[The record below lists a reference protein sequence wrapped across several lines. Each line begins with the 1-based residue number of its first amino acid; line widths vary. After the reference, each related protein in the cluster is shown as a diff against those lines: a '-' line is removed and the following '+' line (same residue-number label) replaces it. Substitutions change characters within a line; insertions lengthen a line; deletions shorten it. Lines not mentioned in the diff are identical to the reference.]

1 MKRSEFEKAIGHPI
15 ASSGEKPQRF
25 QPDALP
31 SGLMQEIKRDYPNGF
46 APLKSSGPLPSAASP
61 IAPEPTWFNSAAI
74 SNFSNNKMATA
85 LETQNDLLL
94 SFESGVA
101 EVPDALQKGIAGI
114 LGSEVKDRYDGRK
127 IAYYLEPFTP
137 FIIDHNF
144 LTLLAGLHRTYKR
157 PSYEEAEKAKRE
169 YSVLGDKSRGLIKSG
184 GQMTGEMLLANVGI
198 PRTATLALSS
208 LGGEMESAL
217 AQGATRK
224 EALASGTIS
233 AAGEVLSEKMFD
245 VVPFEGK
252 ALFEGLSDKAVR
264 GIKNSV
270 VASLAKIGIDAI
282 SEGSEEIVSSLV
294 SRLGQRLTYESD
306 KSLKE
311 MFASKEALQ
320 DYVDSFIGGAVMG
333 SVFSSANAINAKAH
347 GVDFGTGMTKTE
359 RQVVDSIY
367 KNTLNNADHKLSG
380 KEKSKIYTDI
390 QADMAQGNIS
400 IEYLQK
406 VLSPELDNKYRSMI
420 QEQNDLINEYNSIVE
435 QGVSNDPHDP
445 KRQRAFEIQDILEK
459 TNHLVV
465 EARNNLLTETARKV
479 RGTQLEESY
488 REAVRSGRK
497 FEFDSSRYSGKTLE
511 FYQHVQDSGIVN
523 DTNAS
528 HKTVD
533 FLARLVEDGLDIRI
547 ADADTMRQLSGM
559 ENAPNG
565 IKANGSIYLNWQS
578 GKLNEVITGHELT
591 HFLQG
596 ADSYQALRDTVIDY
610 AKANGIYDE
619 RMEGIRSVYGEGT
632 DYDGE
637 LVADLVGEKLFSDPD
652 FVHTLA
658 TRNKPLAQKIY
669 DGIKHLCKMAFGT
682 PQERQ
687 LEKMRTQFLEA
698 YQEGLK
704 ADPSTD
710 GGGMEF
716 SIAKTSKIPYEEQLR
731 QIENRKMNGSN
742 SLYVGVPPDS
752 LQRIGFSDAPL
763 AMNQADYRKSRR
775 EKGNNPHY
783 SSHGVSVEFFENM
796 PAYLSDAA
804 MFIDNGE
811 KVTVITSYPMKD
823 RAGNDSYVIV
833 GVTQDQSM
841 DNGTVNLIK
850 SAYPWDGFA
859 THIQEAA
866 NHGRLVVT
874 NKNKAEQMLAAIGIQ
889 TSEAS
894 SVLDLAKDSLS
905 QNSDA
910 VKGNMK
916 YSLDP
921 AESLESRLERY
932 REDPKFMEGVENH
945 HNARAAEDARRGNAK
960 ESTDAETVPLER
972 FTQNKNYRAG
982 LKKVY
987 EHISETG
994 NMAWAV
1000 REGLSATKNLGG
1012 ALSNLFKHHGVD
1024 PTAFYSDY
1032 MSMDYSGFAKKWEP
1046 KFSGEDFNTVMQ
1058 YSHRAPYGSGSSVVD
1073 RIKESA
1079 YVVPYAQLDSAR
1091 RAKVNDTFR
1100 DIIHDLW
1107 MEAEYEA
1114 SDPMLDNPKFEN
1126 PAKAASFFYEILEHD
1141 AEYARYYYDVY
1152 LESGKN
1158 TANMEFSG
1166 GADSNILNQFFGA
1179 IRSAGRQMYVL
1190 DGMKERGFRAPEAHR
1205 TSDIAPIRSDISA
1218 QGDSALNRVP
1228 SVTEDIAPIRK
1239 DIPGRP
1245 PSGAEPGST
1254 SHQTDAPIAPA
1265 PDVATVGNI
1274 APGPASA
1281 QADTASPVSEERA
1294 KIRQTVE
1301 RIRGSE
1307 PGDTKAKPKSE
1318 REQFARDRFYDSIP
1332 ADVREKT
1339 GKRWDAVKK
1348 ATDAALDFVLTDSY
1362 GGRPVN
1368 DIFTEVREAGIGDEF
1383 DSYLLHLLN
1392 VDHMTLQSRFGIEN
1406 KPVWN
1411 IPTTAESSRQ
1421 EAARL
1426 EAKYPQFAKLREEV
1440 YRYNNALRDALAE
1453 GGVITQETADLWAE
1467 RYPHYVPVKRAGFGD
1482 ESKITDMLGFL
1493 LENQDTALSLD
1504 EAGNFV
1510 TAAEATAPT
1519 KEFVGSGRQ
1528 ILPIGDT
1535 MVSRAFQTFWSVALN
1550 EANTGKASKPGDL
1563 GPIRKDLPKISNTFP
1578 MFPDVTMAMP
1588 ERNRTYQQSLE
1599 INEELGSL
1607 VERDALKD
1615 FEPTLQ
1621 ERFGEGRKTALTQFE
1636 EYVID
1641 NGFVFEKLSKK
1652 IGDRSLE
1659 ASWNNIRNARARAE
1673 YLIAHG
1679 DAEKGVRSLM
1689 DIEKQ
1694 IRKTGAANDFNSY
1707 MAYRAQADGLTIK
1720 QRTALF
1726 DNFSF
1731 AQDVSASDAQARVA
1745 ALETIHPEFRALAA
1759 DVDTYVANVQNLLV
1773 ESHVI
1778 DQGTLDLWHELLPT
1792 YVPVQT
1798 TDAGIA
1804 SITDSLAD
1812 WTGKVER
1819 AVSTNS
1825 FAQKLEGV
1833 LKTGKDGT
1841 DPFNFR
1847 RFVKSLEYG
1856 RMNDFSTTQDY
1867 RYRYYADGKMRTMEV
1882 TPEMY
1887 EAMKKSSAIWGTSIK
1902 GLSSFSDARRKIITE
1917 YNPYFL
1923 LKNAVRDIQ
1932 DVIIN
1937 SQHAVQT
1944 YGSIPRAMT
1953 EYFTKGVLY
1962 QEYAR
1967 NGGTANSYFQSDKK
1981 KLDLEKRSKAV
1992 QTIGKGLDCLSEA
2005 NNFVE
2010 MMPRFAEYIAS
2021 REMGRSVE
2029 VSLLDSARVT
2039 TNFAAGGK
2047 LTKLL
2052 NRNGCTFLNAS
2063 VQGTT
2068 QFARNFYEAKT
2079 NGFKAWASLA
2089 GRLTIAG
2096 VLPEILN
2103 GLIWDDD
2110 DEYEEQPDYIKDNY
2124 FLIGKFGDGQF
2135 FRIPKGRAV
2144 AALNASM
2151 KYVSENPSGDDR
2163 MDFERYVKIL
2173 ADNLAPNNP
2182 FTDNVFAPA
2191 YQALVSKKTWYGEDI
2206 TPRRLKDLPEDEQYD
2221 EKTSSLAI
2229 WLAEKIDGVNPKQVH
2244 YLLDNYSGVI
2254 GDMLLPLTTPKAES
2268 DIDNPFGK
2276 TLLAPLKNEFTTDS
2290 VLNSRIVGDF
2300 YDKMEAMD
2308 TKQQGARATKD
2319 EQALAS
2325 HYIYANAEISKLFAQ
2340 ERQIQTSGLP
2350 DSEKYPKVRQIR
2362 KQILGI
2368 MRDTMNNQDV
2378 KRTGN
2383 YAVIGGSRYNYDP
2396 ERKRWFKIQVK
2407 NADGTE
2413 NFYAKQEKQV
2423 TAALGISQEEYWNN
2437 RQKYDD
2443 IYYVGYGYD
2452 KDSSEDDSIITGKYV
2467 FGLDQFGNYAGK
2479 LKTFKADKDEHGES
2493 IPGTKKKKVRD
2504 YVYSLDIPEA
2514 EKHILFKS
2522 QYKHENKHNYE
2533 IIDYLNEREDITY
2546 KQMED
2551 ILTEL
2556 GMVVDSNGYIT
2567 W

>member
-1 MKRSEFEKAIGHPI
+1 MKRSELESILKAQVRNSPVKNTDLAPVIKAPTRNNSGGDLAPI
-15 ASSGEKPQRF
+15 
-25 QPDALP
+25 
-31 SGLMQEIKRDYPNGF
+31 
-46 APLKSSGPLPSAASP
+46 PSAASP
-61 IAPEPTWFNSAAI
+61 IAQSKPDFLGLDFFQAGA
-74 SNFSNNKMATA
+74 FSDGFQAQDVPNA
-85 LETQNDLLL
+85 LFGTIGDFSLNA
-94 SFESGVA
+94 V
-101 EVPDALQKGIAGI
+101 KGI
-114 LGSEVKDRYDGRK
+114 LGIGEGITDAIGYGWADLLRLGGNDKLADNMKRAAQKHSVDDFFRPAQDFLDQYSILGNTSDAIAQGVGQVGAIILTGGVAGAAGLGVAGTTALTTGMMGVSGVGSGITEAYADGASDKEAMKYGLIAGAADALSEMMFGGLGKGVNAIGFSKGLSSADDMVAAIMSKPFKSQIAKNMVQFGVKASAEGVEEVVSG
-127 IAYYLEPFTP
+127 IAQACGKRWTYLKDKGVSFSDILKDENLFEEFVVGAVASGFMQAG
-137 FIIDHNF
+137 FIPGTRHGSLIEANKTGSDF
-144 LTLLAGLHRTYKR
+144 LT
-157 PSYEEAEKAKRE
+157 
-169 YSVLGDKSRGLIKSG
+169 D
-184 GQMTGEMLLANVGI
+184 
-198 PRTATLALSS
+198 
-208 LGGEMESAL
+208 
-217 AQGATRK
+217 
-224 EALASGTIS
+224 
-233 AAGEVLSEKMFD
+233 
-245 VVPFEGK
+245 
-252 ALFEGLSDKAVR
+252 
-264 GIKNSV
+264 
-270 VASLAKIGIDAI
+270 
-282 SEGSEEIVSSLV
+282 
-294 SRLGQRLTYESD
+294 
-306 KSLKE
+306 
-311 MFASKEALQ
+311 
-320 DYVDSFIGGAVMG
+320 
-333 SVFSSANAINAKAH
+333 
-347 GVDFGTGMTKTE
+347 MTKVE
-359 RQVVDSIY
+359 QQVVDSIY
-367 KNTLNNADHKLSG
+367 KNALNNADHKLSG
-380 KEKSKIYTDI
+380 KEKAKIYGDI

-406 VLSPELDNKYRSMI
+406 VLSPELDSKYRSMI
-420 QEQNDLINEYNSIVE
+420 QEQNDLINEYNTIVE
-435 QGVSNDPHDP
+435 QGVPNDPHDP

-465 EARNNLLTETARKV
+465 EARNDLLTETARKV

-488 REAVRSGRK
+488 REAVRSGQK
-497 FEFDSSRYSGKTLE
+497 FEFDSSRYSGKVLE

-619 RMEGIRSVYGEGT
+619 RMEGIRSVYAEGT

-687 LEKMRTQFLEA
+687 LENMRKQFLEA
-698 YQEGLK
+698 YRDGLK
-704 ADPSTD
+704 ADSSTD

-716 SIAKTSKIPYEEQLR
+716 SRSKKKKEYDTTKLHWAIEEHLITENDQSAFWTQLANISKLGYYNYKTESGEYMIR
-731 QIENRKMNGSN
+731 G
-742 SLYVGVPPDS
+742 DS
-752 LQRIGFSDAPL
+752 AFMFTDGDFKAPTLSSVVQFTESDPAERHHIMEDFSYA
-763 AMNQADYRKSRR
+763 YRKYGS
-775 EKGNNPHY
+775 
-783 SSHGVSVEFFENM
+783 
-796 PAYLSDAA
+796 
-804 MFIDNGE
+804 
-811 KVTVITSYPMKD
+811 
-823 RAGNDSYVIV
+823 
-833 GVTQDQSM
+833 
-841 DNGTVNLIK
+841 
-850 SAYPWDGFA
+850 
-859 THIQEAA
+859 IQEA
-866 NHGRLVVT
+866 VSMV
-874 NKNKAEQMLAAIGIQ
+874 
-889 TSEAS
+889 EAVFGEE
-894 SVLDLAKDSLS
+894 SVRFRQGSYDGNNRSGNGQRGQGTDRNASYQRDSVGKVR
-905 QNSDA
+905 QEVNNRAVDVDA
-910 VKGNMK
+910 DGSYSFPRVDADGKMDF
-916 YSLDP
+916 SLDP
-921 AESLESRLERY
+921 AEASHVETGNRGANYQKGLKKALDRARENNSAAWAIQEGIAASAERGREVSRYFAGIKNGVVDFYTDYGTMPHDAFIAKWDKVIGKGNSEQVIALSEKSSVVGTSVFNRIFDASCVLPYDDHRGKTRQRILDGFENFIAELQSEVVERIDSANG
-932 REDPKFMEGVENH
+932 DPS
-945 HNARAAEDARRGNAK
+945 DADVKLAQTLQYEYDN
-960 ESTDAETVPLER
+960 AETVAE
-972 FTQNKNYRAG
+972 KY
-982 LKKVY
+982 Y
-987 EHISETG
+987 EDYVRLGKEGVNSEFAQSHNG
-994 NMAWAV
+994 I
-1000 REGLSATKNLGG
+1000 RLDPFLG
-1012 ALSNLFKHHGVD
+1012 V
-1024 PTAFYSDY
+1024 
-1032 MSMDYSGFAKKWEP
+1032 
-1046 KFSGEDFNTVMQ
+1046 
-1058 YSHRAPYGSGSSVVD
+1058 
-1073 RIKESA
+1073 
-1079 YVVPYAQLDSAR
+1079 
-1091 RAKVNDTFR
+1091 
-1100 DIIHDLW
+1100 
-1107 MEAEYEA
+1107 
-1114 SDPMLDNPKFEN
+1114 
-1126 PAKAASFFYEILEHD
+1126 
-1141 AEYARYYYDVY
+1141 
-1152 LESGKN
+1152 
-1158 TANMEFSG
+1158 
-1166 GADSNILNQFFGA
+1166 
-1179 IRSAGRQMYVL
+1179 IRSACRKQIKLQDMIA
-1190 DGMKERGFRAPEAHR
+1190 RGARAPEAHR
-1205 TSDIAPIRSDISA
+1205 VLDLAPVRGDISTQGDNSTVSAPDVVSFKDSALDIAPPVTEDIAPIRGDIPA
-1218 QGDSALNRVP
+1218 QGDGALNMIP
-1228 SVTEDIAPIRK
+1228 SAAEDIAPIRK
-1239 DIPGRP
+1239 DIPMRP
-1245 PSGAEPGST
+1245 PSGAEPDST
-1254 SHQTDAPIAPA
+1254 SHQTDVPIAPA
-1265 PDVATVGNI
+1265 PDVAKVGDI
-1274 APGPASA
+1274 DPGPASA
-1281 QADTASPVSEERA
+1281 QADTASPVSEEKA

-1301 RIRGSE
+1301 RIQGSE
-1307 PGDTKAKPKSE
+1307 PNDANAKPKSE
-1318 REQFARDRFYDSIP
+1318 REQFARDKFYDSIP

-1411 IPTTAESSRQ
+1411 IPTAAESSRQ

-1563 GPIRKDLPKISNTFP
+1563 GPVRKDLPKISNTSP
-1578 MFPDVTMAMP
+1578 IFPDVTTAMP

-1615 FEPTLQ
+1615 FEPTVQ
-1621 ERFGEGRKTALTQFE
+1621 ERFGEGRKTALTQIE

-1652 IGDRSLE
+1652 IRDRSLE

-1731 AQDVSASDAQARVA
+1731 AQDVSASDARARVA

-1759 DVDTYVANVQNLLV
+1759 DIDTYVANVQNLLV

-1841 DPFNFR
+1841 DPFDFR

-1867 RYRYYADGKMRTMEV
+1867 QYRYYADGKMRTMEV

-1953 EYFTKGVLY
+1953 EYFTKGALY

-1992 QTIGKGLDCLSEA
+1992 QTIGKGLDRLSEA

-2089 GRLTIAG
+2089 GRLAIAG

-2110 DEYEEQPDYIKDNY
+2110 DEYKEQPDYIKDNY

-2135 FRIPKGRAV
+2135 LRIPKGRAV

-2151 KYVSENPSGDDR
+2151 KYVSENPSGNDQ

-2191 YQALVSKKTWYGEDI
+2191 YQALVSKKTWYGEDV
-2206 TPRRLKDLPEDEQYD
+2206 TPRRLKDLPENEQYD

-2276 TLLAPLKNEFTTDS
+2276 ALLAPLKNEFTTDS

-2340 ERQIQTSGLP
+2340 ERQIQTSDLP

-2407 NADGTE
+2407 NADGTD
-2413 NFYAKQEKQV
+2413 NYYAKQEKQV

-2452 KDSSEDDSIITGKYV
+2452 KDSAEDDSIITGKYV
-2467 FGLDQFGNYAGK
+2467 FGLDQFGSYAGK

-2504 YVYSLDIPEA
+2504 YVYSLDIPET

>member
-1 MKRSEFEKAIGHPI
+1 MKRSELESVLKAQVRNSPVKNTDLAPVIKAPVGNNSGGDLAPI
-15 ASSGEKPQRF
+15 
-25 QPDALP
+25 
-31 SGLMQEIKRDYPNGF
+31 
-46 APLKSSGPLPSAASP
+46 PSASFP
-61 IAPEPTWFNSAAI
+61 IAPEPTWFNSSAI
-74 SNFSNNKMATA
+74 SNFSSNKMATA

-94 SFESGVA
+94 SFESGAVG
-101 EVPDALQKGIAGI
+101 VPDGLQKGIASI
-114 LGSEVKDRYDGRK
+114 LGLEVKDRYDERK
-127 IAYYLEPFTP
+127 IAYYLEPFAP
-137 FIIDHNF
+137 FIADHNF
-144 LTLLAGLHRTYKR
+144 STLLAGIYRTYKR

-224 EALASGTIS
+224 EALVSGTIS

-270 VASLAKIGIDAI
+270 VASLAKIGIDAV

-294 SRLGQRLTYESD
+294 SRLGQKLTYEND

-367 KNTLNNADHKLSG
+367 KNMLNNADHRLSG
-380 KEKSKIYTDI
+380 KEKAKIYGDI

-420 QEQNDLINEYNSIVE
+420 QEQNDLINEYNTIVE

-465 EARNNLLTETARKV
+465 EARNNLLTETARRV

-619 RMEGIRSVYGEGT
+619 RMEGIRSVYAEGT

-658 TRNKPLAQKIY
+658 TQNKPLAQKIY

-698 YQEGLK
+698 YREGLK
-704 ADPSTD
+704 ADSSGD

-716 SIAKTSKIPYEEQLR
+716 SIAKTSRMPYAEQIR
-731 QIENRKMNGSN
+731 QIESRKMNGSN
-742 SLYVGVPPDS
+742 SLYAGVPSDA
-752 LQRIGFSDAPL
+752 LQGIGFSDAPF

-850 SAYPWDGFA
+850 SVYPWDGFA
-859 THIQEAA
+859 ARIQEAA
-866 NHGRLVVT
+866 DGGKLVVT

-889 TSEAS
+889 SSEAS

-910 VKGNMK
+910 VKGDMK

-921 AESLESRLERY
+921 AESLETRLERY
-932 REDPKFMEGVENH
+932 REDPKFMEGVENY

-1012 ALSNLFKHHGVD
+1012 ALGDLFEHHGVD
-1024 PTAFYSDY
+1024 PTVFYSDY
-1032 MSMDYSGFAKKWEP
+1032 MSMDYSDFAQKWAP

-1114 SDPMLDNPKFEN
+1114 SGPMLDNPKFEN
-1126 PAKAASFFYEILEHD
+1126 PEKAASFFYEILEHD

-1190 DGMKERGFRAPEAHR
+1190 NGMKERGFRAPEAHR
-1205 TSDIAPIRSDISA
+1205 TSDIAPIRSDVHA
-1218 QGDSALNRVP
+1218 QGDSALNI
-1228 SVTEDIAPIRK
+1228 TTQDIAPIRK
-1239 DIPGRP
+1239 DIPVRP
-1245 PSGAEPGST
+1245 PSAADPGST
-1254 SHQTDAPIAPA
+1254 SHQADVPIAPA
-1265 PDVATVGNI
+1265 PDVAAVGDI
-1274 APGPASA
+1274 APLPASA
-1281 QADTASPVSEERA
+1281 QTDTASPVSEEKA

-1307 PGDTKAKPKSE
+1307 SSDAKAKPKSE
-1318 REQFARDRFYDSIP
+1318 REQFARDKFYDSIP

-1348 ATDAALDFVLTDSY
+1348 ATDAAIDFVLTDSY

-1421 EAARL
+1421 EAAKL

-1453 GGVITQETADLWAE
+1453 GSVITQETADLWAE

-1578 MFPDVTMAMP
+1578 MFQDVTAAMP

-1615 FEPTLQ
+1615 FEPTIH
-1621 ERFGEGRKTALTQFE
+1621 ERFGEGRKTALTQIE

-1652 IGDRSLE
+1652 IRDRSLE

-1759 DVDTYVANVQNLLV
+1759 DIDTYVANVQNLLV
-1773 ESHVI
+1773 ENHVI

-1825 FAQKLEGV
+1825 FAQKLESV

-1867 RYRYYADGKMRTMEV
+1867 QYRYYVDGKMRTMEV

-1944 YGSIPRAMT
+1944 YGSIPKAMT
-1953 EYFTKGVLY
+1953 EYFTKGALY

-2151 KYVSENPSGDDR
+2151 KYVAENSSGNDQ

-2191 YQALVSKKTWYGEDI
+2191 YQALVSKKTWYGEDV
-2206 TPRRLKDLPEDEQYD
+2206 TPRRLKDLPENEQYD

-2254 GDMLLPLTTPKAES
+2254 GDMFLPLTTPKAES
-2268 DIDNPFGK
+2268 NIDNPFGK
-2276 TLLAPLKNEFTTDS
+2276 ALLAPLKNEFTTDS

-2340 ERQIQTSGLP
+2340 ERQIQTSSLP

-2407 NADGTE
+2407 NADGTD
-2413 NFYAKQEKQV
+2413 NYYAKQEKQV
-2423 TAALGISQEEYWNN
+2423 TAALGISQEEYWND

-2443 IYYVGYGYD
+2443 IYYIGYGYD
-2452 KDSSEDDSIITGKYV
+2452 KDSAEDDSIITGKYV

-2504 YVYSLDIPEA
+2504 YVYSLDIPET

-2556 GMVVDSNGYIT
+2556 GMVVDSSGYIT

>member
-1 MKRSEFEKAIGHPI
+1 MRSAIERAEKNNSKQWAI
-15 ASSGEKPQRF
+15 
-25 QPDALP
+25 
-31 SGLMQEIKRDYPNGF
+31 QE
-46 APLKSSGPLPSAASP
+46 
-61 IAPEPTWFNSAAI
+61 
-74 SNFSNNKMATA
+74 
-85 LETQNDLLL
+85 
-94 SFESGVA
+94 
-101 EVPDALQKGIAGI
+101 GIAVSAERGREISRYFVGVKNGI
-114 LGSEVKDRYDGRK
+114 VDFYTDYGAMPYGDFVAKWDKVIGKGNSERV
-127 IAYYLEPFTP
+127 I
-137 FIIDHNF
+137 
-144 LTLLAGLHRTYKR
+144 
-157 PSYEEAEKAKRE
+157 
-169 YSVLGDKSRGLIKSG
+169 V
-184 GQMTGEMLLANVGI
+184 
-198 PRTATLALSS
+198 LSS
-208 LGGEMESAL
+208 KS
-217 AQGATRK
+217 
-224 EALASGTIS
+224 
-233 AAGEVLSEKMFD
+233 
-245 VVPFEGK
+245 PFEG
-252 ALFEGLSDKAVR
+252 G
-264 GIKNSV
+264 NSV
-270 VASLAKIGIDAI
+270 FDRIFDASCVLPYDSHRGNTRQRIIDGFENYIAELQSEVIERIDA
-282 SEGSEEIVSSLV
+282 
-294 SRLGQRLTYESD
+294 
-306 KSLKE
+306 
-311 MFASKEALQ
+311 
-320 DYVDSFIGGAVMG
+320 
-333 SVFSSANAINAKAH
+333 
-347 GVDFGTGMTKTE
+347 
-359 RQVVDSIY
+359 
-367 KNTLNNADHKLSG
+367 
-380 KEKSKIYTDI
+380 
-390 QADMAQGNIS
+390 
-400 IEYLQK
+400 
-406 VLSPELDNKYRSMI
+406 
-420 QEQNDLINEYNSIVE
+420 
-435 QGVSNDPHDP
+435 
-445 KRQRAFEIQDILEK
+445 
-459 TNHLVV
+459 
-465 EARNNLLTETARKV
+465 
-479 RGTQLEESY
+479 
-488 REAVRSGRK
+488 
-497 FEFDSSRYSGKTLE
+497 
-511 FYQHVQDSGIVN
+511 
-523 DTNAS
+523 
-528 HKTVD
+528 
-533 FLARLVEDGLDIRI
+533 
-547 ADADTMRQLSGM
+547 
-559 ENAPNG
+559 
-565 IKANGSIYLNWQS
+565 ANG
-578 GKLNEVITGHELT
+578 
-591 HFLQG
+591 
-596 ADSYQALRDTVIDY
+596 
-610 AKANGIYDE
+610 
-619 RMEGIRSVYGEGT
+619 
-632 DYDGE
+632 
-637 LVADLVGEKLFSDPD
+637 
-652 FVHTLA
+652 
-658 TRNKPLAQKIY
+658 
-669 DGIKHLCKMAFGT
+669 
-682 PQERQ
+682 
-687 LEKMRTQFLEA
+687 
-698 YQEGLK
+698 
-704 ADPSTD
+704 
-710 GGGMEF
+710 
-716 SIAKTSKIPYEEQLR
+716 
-731 QIENRKMNGSN
+731 
-742 SLYVGVPPDS
+742 
-752 LQRIGFSDAPL
+752 
-763 AMNQADYRKSRR
+763 
-775 EKGNNPHY
+775 
-783 SSHGVSVEFFENM
+783 
-796 PAYLSDAA
+796 
-804 MFIDNGE
+804 
-811 KVTVITSYPMKD
+811 
-823 RAGNDSYVIV
+823 
-833 GVTQDQSM
+833 
-841 DNGTVNLIK
+841 
-850 SAYPWDGFA
+850 
-859 THIQEAA
+859 
-866 NHGRLVVT
+866 
-874 NKNKAEQMLAAIGIQ
+874 
-889 TSEAS
+889 
-894 SVLDLAKDSLS
+894 
-905 QNSDA
+905 
-910 VKGNMK
+910 
-916 YSLDP
+916 
-921 AESLESRLERY
+921 
-932 REDPKFMEGVENH
+932 
-945 HNARAAEDARRGNAK
+945 
-960 ESTDAETVPLER
+960 
-972 FTQNKNYRAG
+972 
-982 LKKVY
+982 
-987 EHISETG
+987 
-994 NMAWAV
+994 
-1000 REGLSATKNLGG
+1000 
-1012 ALSNLFKHHGVD
+1012 D
-1024 PTAFYSDY
+1024 PTAEDIELARTLQHDY
-1032 MSMDYSGFAKKWEP
+1032 DHAEITAKMYYNDYIQLGKSNVNSEFARLHN
-1046 KFSGEDFNTVMQ
+1046 GI
-1058 YSHRAPYGSGSSVVD
+1058 R
-1073 RIKESA
+1073 
-1079 YVVPYAQLDSAR
+1079 LDPFLG
-1091 RAKVNDTFR
+1091 V
-1100 DIIHDLW
+1100 
-1107 MEAEYEA
+1107 
-1114 SDPMLDNPKFEN
+1114 
-1126 PAKAASFFYEILEHD
+1126 
-1141 AEYARYYYDVY
+1141 
-1152 LESGKN
+1152 
-1158 TANMEFSG
+1158 
-1166 GADSNILNQFFGA
+1166 
-1179 IRSAGRQMYVL
+1179 IRSACRKQVKLQDMI
-1190 DGMKERGFRAPEAHR
+1190 DRGARAPEVHR
-1205 TSDIAPIRSDISA
+1205 TSDIAPIRSDIHA
-1218 QGDSALNRVP
+1218 QGDGSLAPASDVVSVKNNVFEAPP
-1228 SVTEDIAPIRK
+1228 SVIEDIAPIRK
-1239 DIPGRP
+1239 DIPVEP
-1245 PSGAEPGST
+1245 PPVAEIASSAPETSVTEEVSSQEAPVAKEISAVKESAISDNVSVPENAAQDPATALDPPTEDHST
-1254 SHQTDAPIAPA
+1254 KQT
-1265 PDVATVGNI
+1265 PDSVPEDTTAEKTAQTAAKAETV
-1274 APGPASA
+1274 
-1281 QADTASPVSEERA
+1281 EERTNEKVA
-1294 KIRQTVE
+1294 RLVESIREGKTDNSIFPAE
-1301 RIRGSE
+1301 
-1307 PGDTKAKPKSE
+1307 TK
-1318 REQFARDRFYDSIP
+1318 RDRFLHDMFYDRIP
-1332 ADVREKT
+1332 ASVKERIGAKLDSVLAATHYAKSLSTEGIEGVRPP
-1339 GKRWDAVKK
+1339 K
-1348 ATDAALDFVLTDSY
+1348 A
-1362 GGRPVN
+1362 
-1368 DIFTEVREAGIGDEF
+1368 IFHDAGINGRAF
-1383 DSYLLHLLN
+1383 QKYLLHMLN
-1392 VDHMTLQSRFGIEN
+1392 IDHMTLFDRFEVDN
-1406 KPVWN
+1406 TPVWKN
-1411 IPTTAESSRQ
+1411 REGRSVYTAEASQRISDQLR
-1421 EAARL
+1421 AAHP
-1426 EAKYPQFAKLREEV
+1426 EFASLAQEV
-1440 YRYNNALRDALAE
+1440 YDYNAVLRKLLVD
-1453 GGVITQETADLWAE
+1453 GGVITQETARIWEE
-1467 RYPHYVPVKRAGFGD
+1467 RYPHYVPVHRDYFGRTAPSLVTKLSLFEFGSPPTVADVDVFLEGLDDVSSVHAFHGGKSDIGSIADAMVDRTFEVMWDVAKNKDIDYFVDSGLVSKDTAHFIKNPRRPDLPPPAVKTIDSAAVSAESPMLPPPAVTEKAVPPSAGAEESSALPPPKMD
-1482 ESKITDMLGFL
+1482 ESAVPVVTETDKKTLIPPPKV
-1493 LENQDTALSLD
+1493 ED
-1504 EAGNFV
+1504 
-1510 TAAEATAPT
+1510 ATP
-1519 KEFVGSGRQ
+1519 KKKP
-1528 ILPIGDT
+1528 ILPPPPPIVT
-1535 MVSRAFQTFWSVALN
+1535 VTYPPPAYESLSKIH
-1550 EANTGKASKPGDL
+1550 NTS
-1563 GPIRKDLPKISNTFP
+1563 S
-1578 MFPDVTMAMP
+1578 MFPDVTMATP
-1588 ERNRTYQQSLE
+1588 ERNRTYQQRLE
-1599 INEELGSL
+1599 ISEELGSL
-1607 VERDALKD
+1607 VERDVLKD
-1615 FEPTLQ
+1615 FELTIQ

-1652 IGDRSLE
+1652 IRDRSLE

-1694 IRKTGAANDFNSY
+1694 IRKTGAANDFNTY

-1773 ESHVI
+1773 ENHVI

-1825 FAQKLEGV
+1825 FAQKLESV

-1867 RYRYYADGKMRTMEV
+1867 QYRYYADGKMRTMEV

-1953 EYFTKGVLY
+1953 EYFTKGALY

-2135 FRIPKGRAV
+2135 LRIPKGRAV

-2151 KYVSENPSGDDR
+2151 KYVSENPSGDDQ

-2407 NADGTE
+2407 NADGSD
-2413 NFYAKQEKQV
+2413 NYYAKQEKQV
-2423 TAALGISQEEYWNN
+2423 TAALGISQEEYWND

-2443 IYYVGYGYD
+2443 IYYIGYGYD
-2452 KDSSEDDSIITGKYV
+2452 KDSAEDDSIITGKYV
-2467 FGLDQFGNYAGK
+2467 FGLDQFGSYAGK

-2493 IPGTKKKKVRD
+2493 IPGTKKKKVKD
-2504 YVYSLDIPEA
+2504 YVYSLDIPET

>member
-1 MKRSEFEKAIGHPI
+1 MKRSELESTLKAPVRNSPVKNTDLAPVIKAPVGNN
-15 ASSGEKPQRF
+15 SGG
-25 QPDALP
+25 
-31 SGLMQEIKRDYPNGF
+31 GL
-46 APLKSSGPLPSAASP
+46 APLPSAASP
-61 IAPEPTWFNSAAI
+61 IAQSKPDFLGLDFFQAGA
-74 SNFSNNKMATA
+74 FSDGFQAQDVPNA
-85 LETQNDLLL
+85 LFGTIGDFSLNA
-94 SFESGVA
+94 V
-101 EVPDALQKGIAGI
+101 KGI
-114 LGSEVKDRYDGRK
+114 LGIGEGITDAIGYGWADLLRLGGNDKLADNIKRAAQKHSVDDFFRPAQDF
-127 IAYYLEPFTP
+127 LEQ
-137 FIIDHNF
+137 
-144 LTLLAGLHRTYKR
+144 
-157 PSYEEAEKAKRE
+157 
-169 YSVLGDKSRGLIKSG
+169 YSVLGNTSDAIAQGVGQVGAIILTGGVAGAAGLGAAGTTALTTGMMGVSGVGSGITEAYADGASDKEAMKYGLIAGAADALSEMMFGGLGKGVNAIGFSRGLSSADDMVAAIMSKPFKSQIAKNMVQFG
-184 GQMTGEMLLANVGI
+184 VKASAEGVEEVVSGI
-198 PRTATLALSS
+198 
-208 LGGEMESAL
+208 
-217 AQGATRK
+217 AQAC
-224 EALASGTIS
+224 
-233 AAGEVLSEKMFD
+233 
-245 VVPFEGK
+245 GK
-252 ALFEGLSDKAVR
+252 RWTYLKDKGVSFSDILKDENLFEEF
-264 GIKNSV
+264 V
-270 VASLAKIGIDAI
+270 V
-282 SEGSEEIVSSLV
+282 
-294 SRLGQRLTYESD
+294 
-306 KSLKE
+306 
-311 MFASKEALQ
+311 
-320 DYVDSFIGGAVMG
+320 GAVTSGFMQAGFIPGTRRG
-333 SVFSSANAINAKAH
+333 SLIEANKT
-347 GVDFGTGMTKTE
+347 GSDFLTGTTKVE

-367 KNTLNNADHKLSG
+367 KNALDNADHKLSG
-380 KEKSKIYTDI
+380 KEKSKIYADI
-390 QADMAQGNIS
+390 QTDMAQGNIS
-400 IEYLQK
+400 MEYLQK

-420 QEQNDLINEYNSIVE
+420 QEQNNLINEYNTIVE

-465 EARNNLLTETARKV
+465 EARNNLLTETARRV

-547 ADADTMRQLSGM
+547 ADADTMRKLSGM

-596 ADSYQALRDTVIDY
+596 ADSYRALRDTVIDY

-619 RMEGIRSVYGEGT
+619 RMEGIRSVYAEGT

-698 YQEGLK
+698 YREGLK
-704 ADPSTD
+704 ADSSGD

-716 SIAKTSKIPYEEQLR
+716 SRSKKKKEYDTTKLHWAIEENLITENDQSAFWTQLANISKLGYYNYKTESGEYMIRGDSAFMFTDGDFKAPTLSSVVQFKESDPALRHYVMEEFARVYRESGSPEDAVSVVEAVFGEESVRFR
-731 QIENRKMNGSN
+731 QS
-742 SLYVGVPPDS
+742 
-752 LQRIGFSDAPL
+752 SDAE
-763 AMNQADYRKSRR
+763 NNRSGNGRRGQGADRNAPYQRDSVGKVRQ
-775 EKGNNPHY
+775 EVNNRAVDLDVDGSDSFPGA
-783 SSHGVSVEFFENM
+783 GV
-796 PAYLSDAA
+796 
-804 MFIDNGE
+804 
-811 KVTVITSYPMKD
+811 
-823 RAGNDSYVIV
+823 
-833 GVTQDQSM
+833 
-841 DNGTVNLIK
+841 
-850 SAYPWDGFA
+850 DG
-859 THIQEAA
+859 
-866 NHGRLVVT
+866 
-874 NKNKAEQMLAAIGIQ
+874 KAE
-889 TSEAS
+889 
-894 SVLDLAKDSLS
+894 
-905 QNSDA
+905 
-910 VKGNMK
+910 

-932 REDPKFMEGVENH
+932 REDPKFMEGVENY

-960 ESTDAETVPLER
+960 ESADAETVPLER

-1012 ALSNLFKHHGVD
+1012 ALSDLFEHHGVD

-1032 MSMDYSGFAKKWEP
+1032 MSMDYSGFAKKWAK

-1114 SDPMLDNPKFEN
+1114 SGPMLDNPRFEN
-1126 PAKAASFFYEILEHD
+1126 PEKAASLFYEILEHD
-1141 AEYARYYYDVY
+1141 TEYARYYYDVY

-1205 TSDIAPIRSDISA
+1205 TLDIAPIRSDISV

-1239 DIPGRP
+1239 DIPVRL
-1245 PSGAEPGST
+1245 PSAADPGST

-1265 PDVATVGNI
+1265 PDVSAVGNI
-1274 APGPASA
+1274 APLPTSA
-1281 QADTASPVSEERA
+1281 QTDTASPVSEERA

-1307 PGDTKAKPKSE
+1307 PRDAKAKPKSE

-1411 IPTTAESSRQ
+1411 IPTTAEISRQ

-1563 GPIRKDLPKISNTFP
+1563 GPIRKDLPKISNTSP
-1578 MFPDVTMAMP
+1578 MFPDVTTAMP
-1588 ERNRTYQQSLE
+1588 ERNRTYQQRLE

-1607 VERDALKD
+1607 VERDVLKD
-1615 FEPTLQ
+1615 FEPTAQ
-1621 ERFGEGRKTALTQFE
+1621 ERFGEGRKTALTQIE

-1652 IGDRSLE
+1652 IRDRSLE

-1745 ALETIHPEFRALAA
+1745 ALETIHPEFQALAA
-1759 DVDTYVANVQNLLV
+1759 DVDTYVANVQNLLL

-1778 DQGTLDLWHELLPT
+1778 DQGTLDLWRELLPT

-1798 TDAGIA
+1798 TDAGIT

-1825 FAQKLEGV
+1825 FAQKLESV

-1856 RMNDFSTTQDY
+1856 RMNDFSPTQDY
-1867 RYRYYADGKMRTMEV
+1867 QYRYYADGKMRTMEV

-1902 GLSSFSDARRKIITE
+1902 GLSSFSDARRRIITE

-1953 EYFTKGVLY
+1953 EYFTKGALY

-2135 FRIPKGRAV
+2135 LRIPKGRAV

-2151 KYVSENPSGDDR
+2151 KYVSENPSGDDQ

-2191 YQALVSKKTWYGEDI
+2191 YQALVSKKTWYGEDV

-2276 TLLAPLKNEFTTDS
+2276 ALLAPLKNEFTTDS
-2290 VLNSRIVGDF
+2290 ILNSRIVGDF

-2368 MRDTMNNQDV
+2368 MRDTMNNQNV

-2383 YAVIGGSRYNYDP
+2383 YAEIGGSRYNYDP

-2407 NADGTE
+2407 NADGSD
-2413 NFYAKQEKQV
+2413 NYYAKQEKQV

-2443 IYYVGYGYD
+2443 IYYIGYGYD
-2452 KDSSEDDSIITGKYV
+2452 KDSAEDDSIITGKYV
-2467 FGLDQFGNYAGK
+2467 FGLDQFGSYAGK

-2504 YVYSLDIPEA
+2504 YVYSLDIPET

-2522 QYKHENKHNYE
+2522 QYKHENKYNYE